1 MSSSEW
7 HENEIKKPERKGSYN
22 EGTKTGTIED
32 VKYEDKVTT
41 KLKSLKELKGN
52 ISYYDVKKFVGEEN
66 TAEVWKELNYGR
78 AIPETRDQLN
88 YYWQSHVPMIKS
100 QWEMVFR
107 NCSVGS
113 YKGGVEI
120 IDYGCR
126 DGLASLLFLDK
137 FYWDFKKG
145 ISKIKLIEPSSLALQ
160 RAKTVLECYSPNT
173 QTIDI
178 NKKLDDL
185 ETKDLETDKNLWK
198 IHLFSNILDIDGFD
212 ITKLFNRIIK
222 NKGNHTFLAV
232 SHDRNF
238 AGGTPRLERIYRG
251 FTESK
256 YDHLKINWHKKE
268 KFHCRNEK
276 PAIYFIIDLKVS

>member
-1 MSSSEW
+1 MRFSDR
-7 HENEIKKPERKGSYN
+7 HKNRKKN
-22 EGTKTGTIED
+22 QEGRRANQIITEAIED
-32 VKYEDKVTT
+32 GRMEDKVVT
-41 KLKSLKELKGN
+41 KIKNLSDINRGF
-52 ISYYDVKKFVGEEN
+52 SYYEVSKFAKEEITVDVWN
-66 TAEVWKELNYGR
+66 ELDRGR
-78 AIPETRDQLN
+78 AIPKTLNQLN
-88 YYWQSHVPMIKS
+88 YYWKYHAPMIKS
-100 QWEMVFR
+100 QWEIVFR

-113 YKGGVEI
+113 YEGGVEI

-126 DGLASLLFLDK
+126 DGLASLLFLDN

-160 RAKTVLECYSPNT
+160 RARTVLECYCPNT
-173 QTIDI
+173 QTNDI
-178 NKKLDDL
+178 NKNIDDL

-212 ITKLFNRIIK
+212 ITNLFNKIIK

-238 AGGTPRLERIYRG
+238 LGGTPRLESIYRG
-251 FTESK
+251 FTKSK

-268 KFHCRNEK
+268 KFHCKNGK
-276 PAIYFIIDLKVS
+276 AAIYFIIDLKVA